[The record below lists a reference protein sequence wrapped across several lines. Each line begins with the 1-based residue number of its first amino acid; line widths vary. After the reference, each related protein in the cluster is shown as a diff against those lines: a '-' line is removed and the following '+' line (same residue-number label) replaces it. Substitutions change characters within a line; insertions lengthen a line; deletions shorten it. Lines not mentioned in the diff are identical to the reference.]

1 MSKQLD
7 EAQKIIESGQISDEA
22 IRLVENLMDEAP
34 DSEEMNFAFIL
45 EGLEMAVKELGS
57 VETDQELEVAGTEDQ
72 FPNTQ

>member
-7 EAQKIIESGQISDEA
+7 EAQKIIESGQITDDA
-22 IRLVENLMDEAP
+22 IRIVENLMDEAP

-45 EGLEMAVKELGS
+45 EGLEMAVRELES
-57 VETDQELEVAGTEDQ
+57 VEADELEVAGTEDQ